1 MKVKRKLL
9 TIMGAVAM
17 LVAASYNFYC
27 SESEV
32 KFSDLALENIEAVAA
47 CETGYGGSCWLETEN
62 YYTCCTEGG
71 LGCAPCD

>member
-1 MKVKRKLL
+1 MKKKFVTLVVVC
-9 TIMGAVAM
+9 AVALGAYWNM
-17 LVAASYNFYC
+17 NQSKEKPLLNR
-27 SESEV
+27 
-32 KFSDLALENIEAVAA
+32 LALENIEAVAA